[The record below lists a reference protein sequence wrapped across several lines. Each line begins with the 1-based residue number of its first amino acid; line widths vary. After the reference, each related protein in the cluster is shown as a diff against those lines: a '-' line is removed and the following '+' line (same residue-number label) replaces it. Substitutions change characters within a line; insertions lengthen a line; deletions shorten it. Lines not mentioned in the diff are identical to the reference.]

1 MEWVILFVAGAFEC
15 CWAVG
20 LKFSDGFTKFW
31 TSVFTVVTMGI
42 SIWLLSI
49 AMKSIPIGTAYAVWT
64 GTGAVC
70 VVIIGMFFLGEPK
83 ALARIICLALIIAGI
98 VGLKFFSHSH

>member
-1 MEWVILFVAGAFEC
+1 MDWLILFIAGGFEC

-20 LKFSDGFTKFW
+20 LKYTVGFTKFW
-31 TSVFTVVTMGI
+31 PTVFTIVTMAM
-42 SIWLLSI
+42 SLWLLSI
-49 AMKSIPIGTAYAVWT
+49 AMKTIPLGTAYAVWT

-83 ALARIICLALIIAGI
+83 AIARIICLALIIAGI
-98 VGLKFFSHSH
+98 VGLKVFAHSH